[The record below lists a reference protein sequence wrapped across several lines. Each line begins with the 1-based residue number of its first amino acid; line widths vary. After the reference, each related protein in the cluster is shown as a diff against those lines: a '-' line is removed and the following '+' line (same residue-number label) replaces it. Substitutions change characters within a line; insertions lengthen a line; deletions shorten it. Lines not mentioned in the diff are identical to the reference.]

1 MKNCRIGI
9 IGVGQR
15 GCAYLKLA
23 KTTPGA
29 ELVALCDTNPERMRD
44 FSNEL
49 DCSDVPCFTDINE
62 LLEANLIDAAVITVP
77 DFQHSAVAKKVMQA
91 GVHVMLEKPMAPTVE
106 GCREIIEAYN
116 KSEVIMQ
123 LGFVLR
129 EHPLY
134 KKVKEIVASGRLG
147 QIMSVSAT
155 EALGVMHGAS
165 YMRRWHRKVKNSGG
179 FVMAKCSHDLDL
191 LSWIIDSVPVSVASF
206 GDINFFKPQKQ
217 TAKYCSQCTLED
229 CRFRFKG
236 EMVVMSKQEKENP
249 SQNNFD
255 LCVYN
260 DDKDIVDSQVTILN
274 YANGV
279 NATFSLELF
288 ADKGRRT
295 IAITGTEGH
304 LKADTESGLIE
315 INSSTGPYSEE
326 IGCKSVN
333 DSGHG
338 GSDLLFFEEFLKCI
352 NTNKMP
358 NADFRAGLY
367 TTVIG
372 EAIEK
377 ARREKSVVEISQQS
391 YQC

>member
-1 MKNCRIGI
+1 
-9 IGVGQR
+9 
-15 GCAYLKLA
+15 
-23 KTTPGA
+23 
-29 ELVALCDTNPERMRD
+29 
-44 FSNEL
+44 
-49 DCSDVPCFTDINE
+49 
-62 LLEANLIDAAVITVP
+62 
-77 DFQHSAVAKKVMQA
+77 
-91 GVHVMLEKPMAPTVE
+91 MAPTVE

-206 GDINFFKPQKQ
+206 GDINFFKPEKQ
-217 TAKYCSQCTLED
+217 TAKYCSQCDLED

-236 EMVVMSKQEKENP
+236 EMVVMSKKEKENP

-288 ADKGRRT
+288 ADKGKRT
-295 IAITGTEGH
+295 IAITGAEGH
-304 LKADTESGLIE
+304 LKADTESCLIE
-315 INSSTGPYSEE
+315 INSSTGPYSEK
-326 IGCKSVN
+326 ISCKSVN

-358 NADFRAGLY
+358 SADFRAGLY